1 MTIRDQYDVVV
12 VGGGPAG
19 ATVSTILSDLGH
31 SVAVLER
38 GTFPRHHIGES
49 LMPETYW
56 VFKRIGMLE
65 KLKASDFVVKES
77 VQFVSSSGADSQPYF
92 FPDRDPGEWSTTWQ
106 VRRDTFDKMMLDNAR
121 EHGAHVS
128 EGVNVKEV
136 LFEGE
141 RAVGVRAMVAGSE
154 RRIGA
159 RVVVDATGVN
169 ALLSRQLDIREGE
182 KGLKNAAVYAYFKN
196 ARRGE
201 GRNAGATLVIHT
213 PDKQGWFWFI
223 PLPDDITSVGVVGKP
238 SFLITGR
245 GDDPMATLREEIAR
259 TPGIGR
265 RLDDAECV
273 SHAYVTSDFTY
284 HSRQMAGD
292 GWILVGDAFAFL
304 DPIYS
309 SGVFL
314 ALKMGDLAADAV
326 DGALRAND
334 VSGERLG
341 AHAPRFL
348 AGMQLI
354 RQLVYAFYTP
364 EFSFGRF
371 NREFPQHHDHVVR
384 LLIGDVFK
392 GEVDDV
398 FAAMR
403 GLVELPQPY
412 RLEGSVAVA

>member
-1 MTIRDQYDVVV
+1 MIRDQYDVVV

-106 VRRDTFDKMMLDNAR
+106 VRRDTFDQMMLDNAR
-121 EHGAHVS
+121 EHGAHVF

-141 RAVGVRAMVAGSE
+141 RAVGVRAMVAGSD

-182 KGLKNAAVYAYFKN
+182 KGLKNAAIYAYFKN

-265 RLDDAECV
+265 RLDEAECV

-284 HSRQMAGD
+284 HSRRMAGD
-292 GWILVGDAFAFL
+292 GWILIGDAFAFL

-314 ALKMGDLAADAV
+314 ALKMGDLAADAIH
-326 DGALRAND
+326 GALRAND